1 MTDQQTAGNPPAA
14 IMANIGDLLHLA
26 GGYAALAVAAAV
38 GMQKAIGH
46 LSDADMLPQEHAAVV
61 QAHAT
66 LAQALYIGAS
76 VHLAQSASDALATIA
91 DELCTIARD
100 LRRVDSRRA
109 S

>member
-1 MTDQQTAGNPPAA
+1 MTDQQTAGNPPAVA
-14 IMANIGDLLHLA
+14 DVGDLLHLA
-26 GGYAALAVAAAV
+26 GGYAALAVACAETMRAATS
-38 GMQKAIGH
+38 H
-46 LSDADMLPQEHAAVV
+46 LDPEDLSPEEHAAVV
-61 QAHAT
+61 QAHAA

-76 VHLAQSASDALATIA
+76 VHLAQSGVDALATIA